1 MTRETPEEVRDSLKE
16 MVGELDNFEI
26 PIEVQINILMGKIQ
40 GWKNTVYDAKKD
52 AQVALVIDD
61 NRLMQAAKLRLER
74 AFKSIE
80 FFEGE
85 LDILN
90 KSQSGDAG
98 E

>member
-16 MVGELDNFEI
+16 MVGELDNFEL

-40 GWKNTVYDAKKD
+40 NWKNTIFDAKKD

-61 NRLMQAAKLRLER
+61 HRLMQAAKLRLSA
-74 AFKSIE
+74 AFKAIE
-80 FFEGE
+80 YFEAE
-85 LDILN
+85 LNTLI
-90 KSQSGDAG
+90 KSQSGDGG